1 MMVYDMTT
9 SQFIRRSQQKYL
21 GSRGLIILIALL
33 SAFVPLS
40 TDLYLP
46 ALPTMSKSLQARAEQ
61 INLTLSAFFVLYS
74 VGMLVWGP
82 LSDRYGRK
90 PILLIGLSV
99 YVIASGLCSITT
111 SVTALIAFRALQ
123 AAGGSAA

>member
-1 MMVYDMTT
+1 MTT
-9 SQFIRRSQQKYL
+9 TQLVYPSRQKYL
-21 GSRGLIILIALL
+21 GSRGLIVLLALL

-46 ALPTMSKSLQARAEQ
+46 ALPAMSKNLQAPVEQ
-61 INLTLSAFFVLYS
+61 INFTLSAFFVMYS

-90 PILLIGLSV
+90 PILLTGFRCT
-99 YVIASGLCSITT
+99 CSPVRYAP
-111 SVTALIAFRALQ
+111 SRPA
-123 AAGGSAA
+123 

>member
-1 MMVYDMTT
+1 MVTPSAPIT
-9 SQFIRRSQQKYL
+9 RQKYL
-21 GSRGLIILIALL
+21 GSRGLIVLIALL

-46 ALPTMSKSLQARAEQ
+46 ALPAMSKNLLAPAEQ
-61 INLTLSAFFVLYS
+61 ISLTLSAFFITYS
-74 VGMLVWGP
+74 IGMLMWGP

-99 YVIASGLCSITT
+99 YVLSSVLCSTAT

-123 AAGGSAA
+123 AAG